1 MNPWVIFV
9 VLFVILVVLRRFVN
23 GAPWAQ
29 KIRDSLVG
37 LGGGWAS
44 TIMALALGASMTVH
58 GMEKFT
64 GGAEGVAG
72 FFGGAEKVAG
82 FFGSQGIPAPGIMA
96 WVVIIV
102 ELVGGVA
109 ILAGLLPQLWAAL
122 NAIVQLTAILTV
134 HLPKGMT
141 GDGGYEKNM
150 ALLALS
156 LAIAFIGSG
165 RRLSLVDLVM
175 PDRD

>member
-72 FFGGAEKVAG
+72 FFG
-82 FFGSQGIPAPGIMA
+82 SQGIPAPGIMA

-134 HLPKGMT
+134 HLPNGMT

>member
-1 MNPWVIFV
+1 MSNPWVVFL

-44 TIMALALGASMTVH
+44 TIMALVLGASMTVH
-58 GMEKFT
+58 GMQKFT
-64 GGAEGVAG
+64 GGAEGVSG
-72 FFGGAEKVAG
+72 FFGGI
-82 FFGSQGIPAPGIMA
+82 GIPAPGLMA
-96 WVVIIV
+96 WVVIII

-122 NAIVQLTAILTV
+122 NAIVQLVAIFTV
-134 HLPKGMT
+134 HLGQGFSG
-141 GDGGYEKNM
+141 GDAGPGYERNL